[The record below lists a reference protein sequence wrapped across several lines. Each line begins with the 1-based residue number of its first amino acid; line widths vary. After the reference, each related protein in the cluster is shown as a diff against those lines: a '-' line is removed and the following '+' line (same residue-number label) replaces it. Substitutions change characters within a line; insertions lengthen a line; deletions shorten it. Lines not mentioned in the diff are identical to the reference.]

1 MQHTERLGK
10 EKIGKLLWDFS
21 VPAIIGMIVMA
32 SYNVID
38 RIFVGRGVGPLAL
51 SGIAISFPL
60 IIIVMAFG
68 MLVGIGA
75 TALVSI
81 KLGEGKKEEAEKV
94 AGNGLTLAIIISL
107 ALTAS
112 GYIFLDPLIRLLG
125 ASGQVFHYAKD
136 FVGIALFGIIFQG
149 IAFTMNNIIR
159 GEGNPKIAMFTMVI
173 SAVINT
179 ILNPIFIFGF
189 HWGVKGSALST
200 IISQFIGSVWILSY
214 FFSKRSTIKL
224 HLKNLLPRKEIVLGM
239 LSIGISPFVMQ
250 LAASVVV
257 LIANRNLAVYGG
269 DLAIA
274 VLGIINSIFM
284 IIFMPVIGINQ
295 GMQPIVGFNYGAQ
308 QYGRVLQTLKKGL
321 FFASA
326 ICIFGFLIIFIFDEQ
341 IVMLFS
347 THEAK
352 LIQMGAHGMRIYFLM
367 LPMLG
372 FMIIAASYFQAV
384 KKAKFAIILTLLR
397 QVIILIPLLLI
408 LPQFFRID
416 GVWVAT
422 PIADGIT
429 SILAIIFLMM
439 ELRKLRVLQLETM
452 PIPLAEVSD

>member
-21 VPAIIGMIVMA
+21 MPAIIGMIVMA

-68 MLVGIGA
+68 MLIGIGA

-94 AGNGLTLAIIISL
+94 AGNALTFAIIISFV
-107 ALTAS
+107 LTAL
-112 GYIFLDPLIRLLG
+112 GYIFLDPLIRMLG
-125 ASGQVFHYAKD
+125 ATGQVFTYAKD
-136 FVGIALFGIIFQG
+136 FIGLALFGIVFQG
-149 IAFTMNNIIR
+149 VAFTMNNIIR
-159 GEGNPKIAMFTMVI
+159 GEGNPKTAMFTMVI

-189 HWGVKGSALST
+189 HWGVKGSALAT
-200 IISQFIGSVWILSY
+200 IISQFIGAVWVISY
-214 FFSKRSTIKL
+214 FFTKRSTLKL
-224 HLKNLLPRKEIVLGM
+224 HLKNLFPRKEIVLGM
-239 LSIGISPFVMQ
+239 LSIGVSPFVMQ

-274 VLGIINSIFM
+274 ALGIINSIFM

-295 GMQPIVGFNYGAQ
+295 GMQPIVGYNYGAG
-308 QYGRVLQTLKKGL
+308 QYERVLETLKKGL
-321 FFASA
+321 FYASA
-326 ICIFGFLIIFIFDEQ
+326 ICILGFLVIFIFDEQ
-341 IVMLFS
+341 IVMMFS
-347 THEAK
+347 AHEAK
-352 LIQMGAHGMRIYFLM
+352 LIEMGAHGMRIYFLM

-397 QVIILIPLLLI
+397 QVVILIPLLLI
-408 LPQFFRID
+408 LPHFFKID
-416 GVWVAT
+416 GIWVAT
-422 PIADGIT
+422 PIADGISST
-429 SILAIIFLMM
+429 LAIIFLMI
-439 ELRKLRVLQLETM
+439 ELKKLRTM
-452 PIPLAEVSD
+452 QAEPKLVTN

>member
-51 SGIAISFPL
+51 SAISISFPL
-60 IIIVMAFG
+60 IIVVIAFG
-68 MLVGIGA
+68 MLIGIGA

-107 ALTAS
+107 ALTAL
-112 GYIFLDPLIRLLG
+112 GYIFLDPLIRMLG
-125 ASGQVFHYAKD
+125 ATGQVFHYAKD
-136 FVGIALFGIIFQG
+136 FIGIALFGIVFQG

-159 GEGNPKIAMFTMVI
+159 GEGNPKIAMLTMVI

-224 HLKNLLPRKEIVLGM
+224 RLKNLIPGKEIVLGM
-239 LSIGISPFVMQ
+239 LSIGVSPFVMQ
-250 LAASVVV
+250 IASSIVV
-257 LIANRNLAVYGG
+257 LIANRNLAMYGG

-274 VLGIINSIFM
+274 ALGIINSIFM

-295 GMQPIVGFNYGAQ
+295 GMQPIVGYNYGAQ

-326 ICIFGFLIIFIFDEQ
+326 ICILGFLVIFIFDEQ

-347 THEAK
+347 TQESK
-352 LIQMGAHGMRIYFLM
+352 LIQMGVHGMRIYFLM

-408 LPQFFRID
+408 LPHFFRID

-422 PIADGIT
+422 PIADGIS
-429 SILAIIFLMM
+429 SILAVIFLMM
-439 ELRKLRVLQLETM
+439 ELRKLRGMQAASKEILN
-452 PIPLAEVSD
+452 